1 MTDDKKRSSVPPAE
15 TKLRTAIL
23 PFLALAALAGA
34 AGAPQAERALQ
45 IDPAQTKVEFT
56 LGALLH
62 TVHGT
67 FRLKR
72 GDIRFDPATGRA
84 SGELVVDATS
94 GASGDGTRDGRM
106 HTSILE
112 SGRYPE
118 IVFRPDRVEG
128 VVAPAGKS
136 QVRLHG
142 MFSIHGADHEVTM
155 PADVEA
161 AQGQYAAT
169 VTFAVPYV
177 KWGMKNPSTLF
188 LRVRDEVDITI
199 HTVAK

>member
-1 MTDDKKRSSVPPAE
+1 MTTRSIPV
-15 TKLRTAIL
+15 LL
-23 PFLALAALAGA
+23 LAALAAVASA
-34 AGAPQAERALQ
+34 APPETALA

-94 GASGDGTRDGRM
+94 GASGDATRDGRM

-128 VVAPAGKS
+128 AVAPQGKS

-142 MFSIHGADHEVTM
+142 TFSIHGGDHEVTM
-155 PADVEA
+155 LADVEA
-161 AQGQYAAT
+161 GQGQYVAT

-188 LRVRDEVDITI
+188 LRVKDEVDITI